1 MAQTGL
7 ADNVKQ
13 LVSNSNKYRT
23 VVRLDNGTTL
33 IDLPSVLVIPLAFV
47 LLVIV
52 VSLLRR
58 LLAR

>member
-33 IDLPSVLVIPLAFV
+33 IDIPSVLVIPLAIL

-58 LLAR
+58 LFAR

>member
-7 ADNVKQ
+7 SDNVKQ

-23 VVRLDNGTTL
+23 VIRLDNGTTL
-33 IDLPSVLVIPLAFV
+33 IDIPSVLAIPLTIL

-58 LLAR
+58 LFAR